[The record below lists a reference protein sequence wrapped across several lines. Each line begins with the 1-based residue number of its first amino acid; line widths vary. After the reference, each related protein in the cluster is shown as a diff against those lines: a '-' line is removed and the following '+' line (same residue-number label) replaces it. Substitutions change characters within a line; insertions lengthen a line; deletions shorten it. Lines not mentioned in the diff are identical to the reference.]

1 MAVNLI
7 LFLLTQANLISKY
20 ALKRKLVVM
29 KMLRN
34 WLIVTPIIYVAGMNL
49 VCATETE
56 DSKNYFNGLITPE
69 SVEKFISDHPSGSI
83 KKLIIN
89 SAGGDMRA
97 GLRFGNWVRE
107 NNLDVQV
114 RLQCASACSNFVFL
128 AANKKIIEPRSL
140 VTWHGNIEQKN
151 LRELQSKYAKLL
163 LKEHQTP
170 GSLLSEELMFL
181 ESNKKKF
188 DSIAELRELQGR
200 FHDDVQ
206 VNEYIARLGQEPIN
220 YGIDSWTATVKV
232 MEKFGIYNVEAPTG
246 YGTLEYMRNSL
257 GGRIAN
263 KGKYLTFYLD
273 ANGYVR
279 RVDDSTQEKALPQ

>member
-1 MAVNLI
+1 MKR
-7 LFLLTQANLISKY
+7 LLSSLIST
-20 ALKRKLVVM
+20 L
-29 KMLRN
+29 
-34 WLIVTPIIYVAGMNL
+34 TIYIAAMNP
-49 VCATETE
+49 VSATEIE

-83 KKLIIN
+83 RKLIIN

-107 NNLDVQV
+107 NNLNVQV

-151 LRELQSKYAKLL
+151 LRELQNKYAKLL

-181 ESNKKKF
+181 ESNKKNF
-188 DSIAELRELQGR
+188 DSITEMRELQGR

-220 YGIDSWTATVKV
+220 YGIDSWAATVKV

-246 YGTLEYMRNSL
+246 YGTLEYMRNSF

-263 KGKYLTFYLD
+263 KGKYLTFDLD
-273 ANGYVR
+273 ANGYAR
-279 RVDDSTQEKALPQ
+279 RIDDSAEEKKVPAQ